1 MQPEEF
7 ALRLAKLRAQK
18 GVSARDMSLSLG
30 QNPGYINGIENGK
43 TLPSMSIFFYICE
56 YLGVTPAAFFD
67 TDTQD
72 PKQTDAFV
80 AKFNQLPEPTR
91 FHLVALMDDLLTQQ
105 VQQ

>member
-43 TLPSMSIFFYICE
+43 TLPSMSIFFYICD
-56 YLGVTPAAFFD
+56 YLNVTPAEFFS
-67 TDTQD
+67 TDLQD
-72 PKQTDAFV
+72 PRQTDEV
-80 AKFNQLPEPTR
+80 LKKYNLLPEAAR
-91 FHLVALMDDLLTQQ
+91 QHISLLLDDLLTHPAQT
-105 VQQ
+105 